1 MSSSRSRSPRPIRH
15 CQSYYLRAR
24 SDKESS
30 TSTTSTSSTVSPT
43 SPLTSTSPT
52 PIPSMHDE
60 FKEFTSI
67 TSSNPTRMTRKRRR
81 NPNSRKRKFS
91 QIIESESDHE
101 SENES
106 ESDDNDNQDIDIN
119 IESSLNNRP
128 RRKKAKYSRTIKFTL
143 NDEKVISREASLKP
157 SSPLLTKKRR
167 HYPRIEEFEIPI
179 TTRSTRRNPYICCY
193 EFFSGYKIGITMT
206 LGARNDVK
214 AAIKI
219 LSQELVSTR
228 AKASIHTHKNTFL
241 LYIKTRKDKM
251 IGCAIVHVDNVL
263 KRVNIEMFA
272 VDESWRGN
280 GFASMMVH
288 LIQYRMINW
297 SGYELFVC
305 AADSAVPFWSNK
317 KYNFVLA
324 HKSLLEQH
332 EVEDEKT
339 GGTKH
344 MIWYGTT
351 IQARCALLNCF
362 VQTSHS

>member
-1 MSSSRSRSPRPIRH
+1 M
-15 CQSYYLRAR
+15 QSKNKSKPNSKFRG
-24 SDKESS
+24 SDSNKIASKPPPNTNKFTNTNANIASSS
-30 TSTTSTSSTVSPT
+30 TSASKTT
-43 SPLTSTSPT
+43 
-52 PIPSMHDE
+52 
-60 FKEFTSI
+60 
-67 TSSNPTRMTRKRRR
+67 R
-81 NPNSRKRKFS
+81 NK
-91 QIIESESDHE
+91 
-101 SENES
+101 
-106 ESDDNDNQDIDIN
+106 
-119 IESSLNNRP
+119 P
-128 RRKKAKYSRTIKFTL
+128 RRIRLTFKNKPKCTQ

-157 SSPLLTKKRR
+157 SSPILSKKKR
-167 HYPRIEEFEIPI
+167 HYPRIEQFEIPI

-228 AKASIHTHKNTFL
+228 AKASIQTHKNTFL

-251 IGCAIVHVDNVL
+251 IGCSIVHVDNVL

-280 GFASMMVH
+280 GFASMMVY

-297 SGYELFVC
+297 TGYDLFVC

-317 KYNFVLA
+317 KYNFVHA

-332 EVEDEKT
+332 EVEDEKH
-339 GGTKH
+339 GATKH
-344 MIWYGTT
+344 MIWIGFP

-362 VQTSHS
+362 VQSTH